1 MSSRPRVAP
10 EDGNDGA
17 VRDAGAGI
25 IVFDGVC
32 ALCNGWVDFLLVHDR
47 RGRYRFA
54 AMQSPAGR
62 RLLDAHGLDPDDP
75 VSFLLVDGQGSH
87 TDTDA
92 IVRVLSGLDGV
103 WRFASLARW
112 IPRAL
117 RDPLYRLAARHRY
130 RWFGRRDACRLP
142 DPAQA
147 HRFLVEQ
154 GDVPGGPPVRTDARS
169 LTGTGA

>member
-10 EDGNDGA
+10 EDGNDGT

-47 RGRYRFA
+47 HARYRFA
-54 AMQSPAGR
+54 AMQTPAGR

-75 VSFLLVDGQGSH
+75 VSFLLVDGQGAH

-92 IVRVLSGLDGV
+92 IARVLSGLGGV
-103 WRFASLARW
+103 WRLAALAQR

-117 RDPLYRLAARHRY
+117 RDPLYRLAARHRH

-142 DPAQA
+142 DPTQA

-154 GDVPGGPPVRTDARS
+154 EPAPCGPLAPAKARS
-169 LTGTGA
+169 VTATGA